1 MWDSP
6 SLICNIEKEKIATY
20 IREAFLNKLYEIAKD
35 NKNVILLTADYGGPK
50 HFINVGIAE
59 QNIVNIAIGM
69 ALCGKKV
76 FCYAIDAFLVRR
88 ALDQIYNACCM
99 KLPIV
104 FVGSGVDRD
113 YLTDGATHWSEGND
127 IIMWEMPHI
136 KQFTPENNG
145 EAEEA
150 VEWALSSKYPVY
162 VRLKR

>member
-1 MWDSP
+1 M
-6 SLICNIEKEKIATY
+6 Y
-20 IREAFLNKLYEIAKD
+20 IREAFWNKVFAEAKD
-35 NKNVILLTADYGGPK
+35 NKNVIFLTADYGDPK
-50 HFINVGIAE
+50 VFTNVGIAE
-59 QNIVNIAIGM
+59 QLMVNIATGL

-113 YLTDGATHWSEGND
+113 YLADGATHWSCGND
-127 IIMWEMPHI
+127 VIMSEMPNI
-136 KQFTPENNG
+136 MYFTPQNNKQAIDA
-145 EAEEA
+145 AERA
-150 VEWALSSKYPVY
+150 MNTKYPFY